1 MKENKLSSILC
12 LEDFESRARR
22 HLPKPIFGYI
32 QRGAERERSMRYNR
46 DAFDRYRFVHRALI
60 DVSHVS
66 TRTTLFGT
74 DYAAPVGIA
83 PMGISA
89 LSTYRGDIVLARAA
103 SQHNVPMI
111 MSGSS
116 LIPLEE
122 VAAAGG
128 KWFQAYLPGD
138 MDKMWALLDRVGGAG
153 FENLVITVDHPTSPS
168 KENYKRQGFTSPL
181 RPNLSLAWQGVSHP
195 AWLFG
200 TWLKTL
206 HKHGVPHFENHY
218 VTRGIPVLSKNVN
231 RDFSGRSHFSWRHVE
246 AIRER
251 WKGRIVI
258 KGILHVDDA
267 IQARSAGVDGVIL
280 SNHGGRQI
288 DGAVSPLSVL
298 PSVVEAVGDMPVMV
312 DSGFRRGTDVLTALA
327 LGAKFVFIGRPF
339 NYAAACAGEAGVSHG
354 IRLIGE
360 EIRRNM
366 ALLGIT
372 TIEDMDESRLY
383 DVCKEYA

>member
-1 MKENKLSSILC
+1 MKVKTLSSILS
-12 LEDFESRARR
+12 LDDFESKARR
-22 HLPKPIFGYI
+22 YLPKPIFGYI
-32 QRGAERERSMRYNR
+32 QRGAERERSMGYNR
-46 DAFDRYRFVHRALI
+46 DAFDRYCFVHRALI
-60 DVSHVS
+60 DVSNVS
-66 TRTTLFGT
+66 TKTLLFGT
-74 DYAAPVGIA
+74 EYAAPVGIA

-89 LSTYRGDIVLARAA
+89 LSTYRGDIVLAGAA
-103 SQHNVPMI
+103 SKHQIPMI

-116 LIPLEE
+116 LIPMEE
-122 VAAAGG
+122 VAVAGG
-128 KWFQAYLPGD
+128 RWFQAYLPGD
-138 MDKMWALLDRVGGAG
+138 MDKMWALLDRVAAAG

-181 RPNLSLAWQGVSHP
+181 RPSLSLTWQGVSHP

-206 HKHGVPHFENHY
+206 RRHGVPHFENHY
-218 VTRGIPVLSKNVN
+218 ATRGIPVLSKNVN
-231 RDFSGRSHFSWRHVE
+231 RDFSGRSHFSWQHVE

-251 WKGRIVI
+251 WQGRIVI

-267 IQARSAGVDGVIL
+267 IQARNTGVDGVIL

-298 PSVVEAVGDMPVMV
+298 PEVVKAVGEMPVMV

-339 NYAAACAGEAGVSHG
+339 NYAAACAGEAGVAHG
-354 IRLIGE
+354 IRLISE
-360 EIRRNM
+360 EIKRDM

-372 TIEDMDESRLY
+372 TIEQMDESRLY
-383 DVCKEYA
+383 DAGKECV